1 MDYKAKLAEAQAK
14 MDELKIKIG
23 SAADNAKAAYQMNKE
38 EIAANIA
45 ELDAK
50 LDTLSS
56 AIDAQIESD
65 IEDANAAVD
74 LIDEAITQQLND
86 DIATAEGHINAAR
99 ENIRL
104 AKERSDSKLNSL
116 KLRVQMN
123 VNAAKAKITEK
134 QEAHDKTKQEQR
146 IVNLLDYADNCQQLA
161 YAMALEA
168 ELTILEAAAEAAD
181 YAEKYGE

>member
-1 MDYKAKLAEAQAK
+1 MDYKTRIAEAQAK
-14 MDELKIKIG
+14 MDELKVKIG
-23 SAADNAKAAYQMNKE
+23 AAADNAKAAYQMNKE
-38 EIAANIA
+38 EIEANIA
-45 ELDAK
+45 ELDTK
-50 LDTLSS
+50 LDTLSA
-56 AIDAQIESD
+56 AIDAQIEND
-65 IEDANAAVD
+65 IEDANAAAD
-74 LIDEAITQQLND
+74 LIDEAVTQQIND
-86 DIATAEGHINAAR
+86 GIATAEGYMNAAR

-104 AKERSDSKLNSL
+104 AKERRDSKINSL

-146 IVNLLDYADNCQQLA
+146 IINLLDYADNCQQLA

-181 YAEKYGE
+181 YVEKYGE